1 MKTKL
6 ILVAL
11 AAAACALF
19 AFGYWRYNAT
29 RLARNVTHVVIVRDP
44 SASAVDGCG
53 SVAGLAD
60 RALTTP
66 GLARVSTITLLAI
79 GDEATANEPRL
90 LGEFRV
96 PEVRRVIEG
105 KRAAVRQ
112 REELFAGL
120 RARCEE
126 ARRTQVS
133 PVFLGAKRGVERLR
147 SVGSDADHKILY
159 VQTDGEE
166 TADPQIKRA
175 LNGAPA
181 DSLKLPR
188 PIQNDGVTVV
198 ICGLAETTG
207 QVRGTEGKL
216 RRLTMSRDPHRA
228 DRMTEVWKALFTN
241 RELVSLEPYCQ
252 KPPDAGTSFVRTEAK

>member
-1 MKTKL
+1 MRHKL
-6 ILVAL
+6 ILVTI
-11 AAAACALF
+11 AAAACASF
-19 AFGYWRYNAT
+19 AFGYWRYNAA

-44 SASAVDGCG
+44 SASTADGCG
-53 SVAGLAD
+53 SVVGLAD
-60 RALTTP
+60 RALKTP
-66 GLARVSTITLLAI
+66 GLARVATITLLAI
-79 GDEATANEPRL
+79 GDEETAHEPRL

-126 ARRTQVS
+126 ARQTQVS
-133 PVFLGAKRGVERLR
+133 PVFLGTKRGVERLR
-147 SVGSDADHKILY
+147 SVGAEGDNKILY

-181 DSLKLPR
+181 GGLKLPG
-188 PIQNDGVTVV
+188 PIQNDGVSVV

-207 QVRGTEGKL
+207 QTTNVEGKL
-216 RRLTMSRDPHRA
+216 RRLTRPRDPRHA
-228 DRMTEVWKALFTN
+228 DRMTAVWKSLFTN
-241 RELVSLEPYCQ
+241 PELVSLEPYCQ
-252 KPPDAGTSFVRTEAK
+252 KPQVAGAGSVNTEAE

>member
-1 MKTKL
+1 MKHKL
-6 ILVAL
+6 TLVAL
-11 AAAACALF
+11 AVAACALF
-19 AFGYWRYNAT
+19 AFGYWRYNAA

-44 SASAVDGCG
+44 SASTADGCG

-66 GLARVSTITLLAI
+66 DHARVSTITLLAI
-79 GDEATANEPRL
+79 GDETTANEPRL

-112 REELFAGL
+112 REELFANL

-126 ARRTQVS
+126 ARPTQIS
-133 PVFLGAKRGVERLR
+133 PVFLGAKRAVERLR
-147 SVGSDADHKILY
+147 GVGSEGDHKVLY
-159 VQTDGEE
+159 LQTDGEE

-175 LNGAPA
+175 LSGASA
-181 DSLKLPR
+181 AGLKLPS
-188 PIQNDGVTVV
+188 PIRNDGVTVV

-207 QVRGTEGKL
+207 QTTGAEGKL
-216 RRLTMSRDPHRA
+216 RRLTSPRDPRRA

-241 RELVSLEPYCQ
+241 PQLVSLEPYCQ
-252 KPPDAGTSFVRTEAK
+252 KTQVAGAVSVKTEAK